1 MGCKVRIL
9 IDIAVINNAFASA
22 IQDRRIT
29 MSKRQYNLRRASTF
43 LVTMMALAACTAPQQ
58 NASTNASSNPNQGT
72 TQPVAAVIKG
82 LDNPFFQ
89 TMQQGIED
97 QAKTTGANITVQA
110 ATSLNDTTGQ
120 ADKVQALAGQN
131 YGCFIINPITQTNLV
146 QPLVQVGNAGKY
158 IVNIDSPIGAD
169 AAQTASLKV
178 STYIGTDNESAGKL
192 AAQEMARLLPNGGDV
207 ALIGGIAGDATSQ
220 ARLAGFQA
228 GIPANI
234 RIVQT
239 VSADWERQKALTTAG
254 DILRARPDLQG
265 FFVANDDMGLGVVRA
280 LADVG
285 KPAVKVI
292 SVDGLQDAIKA
303 VQQGTLSAT
312 VAQYPYAIGSMG
324 MEACQA
330 AMAGK
335 VLPENVAAPVA
346 VVNPSN
352 ATQALESFP
361 KPFSPYTNPF
371 ADLLKQ

>member
-1 MGCKVRIL
+1 MGKKRRDLRSASVLLVAIMA
-9 IDIAVINNAFASA
+9 IAG
-22 IQDRRIT
+22 
-29 MSKRQYNLRRASTF
+29 
-43 LVTMMALAACTAPQQ
+43 CTAPER
-58 NASTNASSNPNQGT
+58 NTSSNETGNQNGDN

-89 TMQQGIED
+89 TMQRGIED
-97 QAKTTGANITVQA
+97 QAKTAGTSVTVQSA
-110 ATSLNDTTGQ
+110 NSLNDTTGQ

-146 QPLVQVGNAGKY
+146 QPLVQVANAGKH
-158 IVNIDSPIGAD
+158 IVNIDSPIGKEAS
-169 AAQTASLKV
+169 QTANLKI
-178 STYIGTDNESAGKL
+178 STYVGTDNVSAGKL

-207 ALIGGIAGDATSQ
+207 AMIGGISGDATSQ
-220 ARLAGFQA
+220 ARLEGFQQ
-228 GIPANI
+228 GIPSNI

-254 DILRARPDLQG
+254 DILRARPNLKG

-285 KPAVKVI
+285 KQAQVKVI

-312 VAQYPYAIGSMG
+312 VAQYPYAIGTMG

-335 VLPENVAAPVA
+335 TLPENVTAPVA
-346 VVNPSN
+346 VVNQGN
-352 ATQALESFP
+352 AEQALKSFP
-361 KPFSPYTNPF
+361 KPFAAYKNPF

>member
-1 MGCKVRIL
+1 MGKQRRGLGGTLVL
-9 IDIAVINNAFASA
+9 LSAVITLAGCNAPE
-22 IQDRRIT
+22 RNT
-29 MSKRQYNLRRASTF
+29 
-43 LVTMMALAACTAPQQ
+43 
-58 NASTNASSNPNQGT
+58 SSNDDNQTGNSAR
-72 TQPVAAVIKG
+72 PVAAVVKG

-97 QAKTTGANITVQA
+97 QAKTAGTNVTVQA
-110 ATSLNDTTGQ
+110 ANSLNDTTGQ

-146 QPLVQVGNAGKY
+146 QPLVQAANSGKH
-158 IVNIDSPIGAD
+158 IVNIDSPIGEE
-169 AAQTASLKV
+169 AARTANLKV
-178 STYIGTDNESAGKL
+178 STYIGTDNVSAGKL

-207 ALIGGIAGDATSQ
+207 ALIGGVAGDATGQ
-220 ARLAGFQA
+220 ARLEGFQQ
-228 GIPANI
+228 GIPDNI

-239 VSADWERQKALTTAG
+239 ISADWERQKALTAAG
-254 DILRARPDLQG
+254 DILRARPDLKG

-285 KPAVKVI
+285 KQTQVKVI

-312 VAQYPYAIGSMG
+312 VAQYPYAIGAMG

-330 AMAGK
+330 AMAGET
-335 VLPENVAAPVA
+335 LPENVTAPVA
-346 VVNPSN
+346 VVNKSN
-352 ATQALESFP
+352 ANQALESFP
-361 KPFSPYTNPF
+361 KPFSDYPDPF

>member
-1 MGCKVRIL
+1 MGNKRRSLCGTL
-9 IDIAVINNAFASA
+9 MLLTAVM
-22 IQDRRIT
+22 T
-29 MSKRQYNLRRASTF
+29 
-43 LVTMMALAACTAPQQ
+43 LVGCNTPERNT
-58 NASTNASSNPNQGT
+58 SSNQSGNQTGDST
-72 TQPVAAVIKG
+72 EPVAAVIKG

-97 QAKTTGANITVQA
+97 QAKTAGTSVTVQA
-110 ATSLNDTTGQ
+110 ANSLNDTTGQ
-120 ADKVQALAGQN
+120 ADKVQTLAGQN

-146 QPLVQVGNAGKY
+146 QPLVQVANAGKY
-158 IVNIDSPIGAD
+158 IVNIDSPIGQESAK
-169 AAQTASLKV
+169 TANLKV
-178 STYIGTDNESAGKL
+178 STYVGTDNVSAGKL

-207 ALIGGIAGDATSQ
+207 ALIGGVSGDATSQ
-220 ARLAGFQA
+220 ARLEGFQQ

-254 DILRARPDLQG
+254 DILRARPDLKG

-285 KPAVKVI
+285 KQTQVKVI

-312 VAQYPYAIGSMG
+312 VAQYPYAIGAMG

-335 VLPENVAAPVA
+335 TLPGSVTAPVA
-346 VVNPSN
+346 VVNKSN
-352 ATQALESFP
+352 ADQALESFP
-361 KPFSPYTNPF
+361 KPFSSYPDPF